1 MEMTYDGALVMPCSY
16 VTMKEEEMTYVE
28 GGGLGKHWYNSTGFI
43 GGAIEGLLYL
53 VPTIAAISKA
63 TKLGKGL
70 QTAMKFI
77 GMTKTALING
87 LTKIGQKVSSKI
99 TASVVSKAVGFV
111 WTTGGLSVGSLIAM
125 GIDRADGH
133 KDGYIFA

>member
-1 MEMTYDGALVMPCSY
+1 MTYNGALVMPSSY
-16 VTMKEEEMTYVE
+16 AVMNEEEMTYVE

-53 VPTIAAISKA
+53 VPVLAAVSKA

-70 QTAMKFI
+70 SAAMKLVGI
-77 GMTKTALING
+77 SKEALISG
-87 LTKIGQKVSSKI
+87 LTKIGQKVCSKI
-99 TASVVSKAVGFV
+99 TKSAVSKAIGFV
-111 WTTGGLSVGSLIAM
+111 WTVGGMSLGGIIATGL
-125 GIDRADGH
+125 DYADGC